1 MKSKEGQIKT
11 PIPVKKSWGFCSLW
25 EKKMKGELIMKR
37 EKKIINLMILTSLIF
52 FLIPSFSFCISWF
65 EKEKE
70 VPDEYLTKLFAPGFP
85 YESIKVM
92 EDSQAR
98 RFIVIKTKDKMEGKT
113 LRGYDDLLLSR
124 GVSIYGT
131 FHYGMFS
138 WQKTV
143 TDYAITITRKV
154 EREPDIIEIS
164 ESVVRNPEKNEP
176 IVAASAKGKEIR
188 IAIEKDFGK
197 RWKKIVI
204 VPEKEP
210 ELKEPTMWRYS
221 GSHLMLIRDWTPIT
235 GKGRTLIFVSNDS
248 LKRIYE
254 YYLEKVGQSF
264 IKASEDP
271 FAEEIFS
278 NPRAFSHNPIKIS
291 GIRTIGRDFRI
302 RGYDQIPP
310 GKMGS
315 IRIYISQSLDSNLS
329 EFIQIDVG
337 EN

>member
-1 MKSKEGQIKT
+1 L
-11 PIPVKKSWGFCSLW
+11 SL
-25 EKKMKGELIMKR
+25 G
-37 EKKIINLMILTSLIF
+37 
-52 FLIPSFSFCISWF
+52 ISWF

-70 VPDEYLTKLFAPGFP
+70 VADEYLTKLFAPGFP

-92 EDSQAR
+92 EDSKGR
-98 RFIVIKTKDKMEGKT
+98 RSIVIRAKDKIERKT
-113 LRGYDDLLLSR
+113 LKEYDDLLLSR

-131 FHYGMFS
+131 FHYGIFS

-143 TDYAITITRKV
+143 TNYAITITRKI
-154 EREPDIIEIS
+154 EGEPKAVEIS
-164 ESVVRNPEKNEP
+164 ESIVKNPEKNEP
-176 IVAASAKGKEIR
+176 IVAAWTKGKEIR

-210 ELKEPTMWRYS
+210 ELKEPAVWRYP
-221 GSHLMLIRDWTPIT
+221 GSHLISVQDWTAIK
-235 GKGRTLIFVSNDS
+235 GIGRTLTFVSKDP
-248 LKRIYE
+248 LKQIYE

-278 NPRAFSHNPIKIS
+278 NPRAFSHNPIKIF

-315 IRIYISQSLDSNLS
+315 IRIYISQSLDSNLAG
-329 EFIQIDVG
+329 FIQIEVG
-337 EN
+337 ED

>member
-1 MKSKEGQIKT
+1 M
-11 PIPVKKSWGFCSLW
+11 
-25 EKKMKGELIMKR
+25 
-37 EKKIINLMILTSLIF
+37 KKISILSVLACLVFLRLSTLSLG
-52 FLIPSFSFCISWF
+52 ISWF
-65 EKEKE
+65 EKDKE

-85 YESIKVM
+85 YESIKM
-92 EDSQAR
+92 LEDSKGR
-98 RFIVIKTKDKMEGKT
+98 RFIVIRAKDKIEGKT

-131 FHYGMFS
+131 FHYGIFS

-143 TDYAITITRKV
+143 TNYAITLTRKV
-154 EREPDIIEIS
+154 NGEPNAVEIS
-164 ESVVRNPEKNEP
+164 ESVVKNPEKNEP

-210 ELKEPTMWRYS
+210 ELKEPTMWRYP
-221 GSHLMLIRDWTPIT
+221 GSHLILVRDWTAIT
-235 GKGRTLIFVSNDS
+235 GKGRTLTLVSKDT
-248 LKRIYE
+248 LKQVDQYYE
-254 YYLEKVGQSF
+254 EKVRQSF
-264 IKASEDP
+264 MKAYGDP

-278 NPRAFSHNPIKIS
+278 NPRAFSHNPIKIF

-302 RGYDQIPP
+302 SGYDQIPP

-315 IRIYISQSLDSNLS
+315 IKIRILQSLDSNLS
-329 EFIQIDVG
+329 GFIQIEVG
-337 EN
+337 ED

>member
-1 MKSKEGQIKT
+1 
-11 PIPVKKSWGFCSLW
+11 
-25 EKKMKGELIMKR
+25 MKGELTMKKER
-37 EKKIINLMILTSLIF
+37 KIIGLIILIGFIF
-52 FLIPSFSFCISWF
+52 FLIPSFSFAISWF

-92 EDSQAR
+92 EDSKGR
-98 RFIVIKTKDKMEGKT
+98 RFIVVRARDKIEGKT
-113 LRGYDDLLLSR
+113 LREYDDLLLSR

-131 FHYGMFS
+131 FHYGIFS

-143 TDYAITITRKV
+143 TNYAITITRKIEGDPNSV
-154 EREPDIIEIS
+154 EIS
-164 ESVVRNPEKNEP
+164 ESVVKNPEKNEP

-197 RWKKIVI
+197 TWKKIII

-210 ELKEPTMWRYS
+210 ELEKPTMWRYP
-221 GSHLMLIRDWTPIT
+221 GSHLILVHDWTAIK
-235 GKGRTLIFVSNDS
+235 GKGRTLTFVSKDP

-254 YYLEKVGQSF
+254 FYLEKVRQSF
-264 IKASEDP
+264 LKAYKDP

-278 NPRAFSHNPIKIS
+278 NPRAFSHNPIKIF
-291 GIRTIGRDFRI
+291 GIRTVGRDFRMS
-302 RGYDQIPP
+302 GYNQIPP
-310 GKMGS
+310 GTMGS

-329 EFIQIDVG
+329 GFIQVEVG
-337 EN
+337 ED

>member
-1 MKSKEGQIKT
+1 
-11 PIPVKKSWGFCSLW
+11 
-25 EKKMKGELIMKR
+25 MKGERTMKR
-37 EKKIINLMILTSLIF
+37 DKKIRELIILIGFIF
-52 FLIPSFSFCISWF
+52 FLIPSFSFGISWF

-92 EDSQAR
+92 EDSKGR
-98 RFIVIKTKDKMEGKT
+98 RFIVVRAKDKIEGKT
-113 LRGYDDLLLSR
+113 LRGYDDLLLNR

-143 TDYAITITRKV
+143 TNYAITITRKI
-154 EREPDIIEIS
+154 EGEPDAIEIS
-164 ESVVRNPEKNEP
+164 ESVVKNPEKNEP

-210 ELKEPTMWRYS
+210 ELKVPTVWRYP
-221 GSHLMLIRDWTPIT
+221 GSHLILVRDWAQIR
-235 GKGRTLIFVSNDS
+235 GKGRTLTFVSKDS

-254 YYLEKVGQSF
+254 HYLEKVKQSF
-264 IKASEDP
+264 IKAYKDP

-278 NPRAFSHNPIKIS
+278 NPKTFSHNPIKIF
-291 GIRTIGRDFRI
+291 GIRTTGRDFRI

-310 GKMGS
+310 GKMGFIE
-315 IRIYISQSLDSNLS
+315 IRICQALDSNLS
-329 EFIQIDVG
+329 GFIQIEVG
-337 EN
+337 ED